1 MSSEA
6 NPASEEGSQSNGG
19 VTEPNAKR
27 IRQEEEGQSDDE
39 EQCSSAKNVG
49 RRPPFTRSHKIQRSG
64 GKFHLLIGVSG
75 SVAVIKLEELIQ
87 KLYQSCPENKL
98 IIKVAATKAALNLL
112 ETQDFEIDEV
122 IYEDRDEWSM
132 WRELRKW
139 ADAMLIAPLDANT
152 LAKIAVGINDNL
164 VTSIMRVCVSGSTGI
179 AAINKAG
186 AHAKH
191 WIANNVDGQSN
202 FHYARPQGAICHHLD
217 YIRSYELKSF
227 ETYIFIYGEQQHN
240 TFLYVVP
247 VRAWDPRKP
256 LYFAPAMNTM
266 MWENPLTFQ
275 HRNTLKD
282 LLRYKVSTLHFF
294 TFFYIFLYLLS
305 IFPPYA
311 LRNEDP

>member
-27 IRQEEEGQSDDE
+27 IRQEDQSDDE
-39 EQCSSAKNVG
+39 EQSSSAKNIG

-132 WRELRKW
+132 WRGRGDQVLHIELRKW

-164 VTSIMRVCVSGSTGI
+164 VTSIVGFSSESKLTVI
-179 AAINKAG
+179 KAPISREKG
-186 AHAKH
+186 
-191 WIANNVDGQSN
+191 D
-202 FHYARPQGAICHHLD
+202 F
-217 YIRSYELKSF
+217 
-227 ETYIFIYGEQQHN
+227 
-240 TFLYVVP
+240 
-247 VRAWDPRKP
+247 
-256 LYFAPAMNTM
+256 
-266 MWENPLTFQ
+266 
-275 HRNTLKD
+275 
-282 LLRYKVSTLHFF
+282 
-294 TFFYIFLYLLS
+294 
-305 IFPPYA
+305 
-311 LRNEDP
+311 

>member
-1 MSSEA
+1 MSSET
-6 NPASEEGSQSNGG
+6 NSLNDEDSQSNGG

-27 IRQEEEGQSDDE
+27 VRQEDQSDDE
-39 EQCSSAKNVG
+39 EQSSSGKIGG

-132 WRELRKW
+132 WRGRGDQVLHIELRKW

-164 VTSIMRVCVSGSTGI
+164 VTSI
-179 AAINKAG
+179 
-186 AHAKH
+186 
-191 WIANNVDGQSN
+191 
-202 FHYARPQGAICHHLD
+202 
-217 YIRSYELKSF
+217 
-227 ETYIFIYGEQQHN
+227 
-240 TFLYVVP
+240 

-282 LLRYKVSTLHFF
+282 LLRYKEIPPMEKELMCGDVGVGAMAST
-294 TFFYIFLYLLS
+294 TMIAT
-305 IFPPYA
+305 IIA
-311 LRNEDP
+311 TVVRNRFAVYTACDTDPAPDL